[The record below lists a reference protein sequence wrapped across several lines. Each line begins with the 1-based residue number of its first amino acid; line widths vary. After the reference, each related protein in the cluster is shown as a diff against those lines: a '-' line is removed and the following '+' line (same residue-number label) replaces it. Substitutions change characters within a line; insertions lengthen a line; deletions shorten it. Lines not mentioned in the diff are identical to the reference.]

1 VGGLWE
7 RQTLAHRSLRSHLTA
22 HTTHTTATAATAA
35 TNAATNNPPPLP
47 PAPLQIYNTSRTEN
61 LKATAASTLSRLLRN
76 SGPLVTYLLD
86 KFGVRV
92 VTGGLGDPSSKV
104 QVRAGACR
112 CQVPDA

>member
-1 VGGLWE
+1 
-7 RQTLAHRSLRSHLTA
+7 
-22 HTTHTTATAATAA
+22 
-35 TNAATNNPPPLP
+35 
-47 PAPLQIYNTSRTEN
+47 
-61 LKATAASTLSRLLRN
+61 LLRN